1 MTFIKKNFLYCL
13 FPLTMGACKHDS
25 TPSNP
30 LKELSFLVVGD
41 WGRNGTQNQQEIANQ
56 MNRTALKENT
66 QFVISTGDN
75 FYELGVKSITDSQWE
90 TSFEKVYSGVGLQKD
105 WLVALGNHDYQGN
118 PQAQIDYSN
127 KSPRWKMPSRY
138 FTVVK
143 AIDEMTSIRLVFID
157 SNPFVKEYLQNPR
170 AYSDIANQDTK
181 KQLVWLDSVLT
192 NAKEKWKIVI
202 GHHPIYSAG
211 FGHGNQDE
219 LISQIKPILEKNHV
233 QMYFCGHSHS
243 SQYLKRSDSSV
254 DYVVAGAG
262 SSTVELV
269 KQESSVLFGTITPS
283 FTLISVSNNLLK
295 TTFVDSTGQVLFNS
309 QRGF

>member
-1 MTFIKKNFLYCL
+1 MFIRRIFLYC
-13 FPLTMGACKHDS
+13 FIPLTIWACKQDS
-25 TPSNP
+25 TSSSP

-41 WGRNGTQNQQEIANQ
+41 WGRNGTQNQREVANQ
-56 MNRTALKENT
+56 MNRTALKENA
-66 QFVISTGDN
+66 QFIISTGDN
-75 FYELGVKSITDSQWE
+75 FYEAGVQSITDSQWE
-90 TSFEKVYSGVGLQKD
+90 TSFEKVYSGTGLQKD

-118 PQAQIDYSN
+118 PQAQIDYSL

-138 FTVVK
+138 FTLVK
-143 AIDEMTSIRLVFID
+143 TIDETIKVRLVFID
-157 SNPFVKEYLQNPR
+157 SNPFVKEYLKNPK
-170 AYSDIANQDTK
+170 AYSDIANQDTQ

-192 NAKEKWKIVI
+192 NAKEKWKIVV

-219 LISQIKPILEKNHV
+219 LVSQIKPILEKNHV

-262 SSTVELV
+262 SSTIELV
-269 KQESSVLFGTITPS
+269 KQENSVLFGTITPS
-283 FTLISVSNNLLK
+283 FTLISLSNSLLK
-295 TTFVDSTGQVLFNS
+295 TAFIDSTGQTLFSN